1 MSNSQDQGAI
11 TRLKKLFPI
20 GTTVTTVL
28 TSVSRSG
35 MTRTIK
41 VLAYD
46 KECQEIRDVSYAVA
60 RVLDYKISDNHGGVI
75 VKGIGMDM
83 GFHLTYSLG
92 HALYK
97 GSRSKKLHNGDPG
110 YALKHTWA

>member
-1 MSNSQDQGAI
+1 MSVE
-11 TRLKKLFPI
+11 RLKKLFPI
-20 GTTVTTVL
+20 GSTVTTVL
-28 TSVSRSG
+28 TSVSRTG
-35 MTRTIK
+35 MSRTIK

-46 KECQEIRDVSYAVA
+46 KECKEIRDVSYAVA
-60 RVLDYKISDNHGGVI
+60 QVLDYRISDKHGGVI
-75 VKGIGMDM
+75 VGGTGMDM

-92 HALYK
+92 SALYK